1 MSTMSSMAPR
11 VRSIDR
17 AVDRTLRD
25 LTALGQDLR
34 TARLAAGLTQAQVGH
49 HAGISSRQEGRLE
62 RGRMQRFDASTVSR
76 GLAAVGLEL
85 RIRAYPAGNPIRDAG
100 HVALLGRFRGRV
112 SPAWR
117 WRVEVP
123 VGAVPDGRAWD
134 AVATCNGLRVAVEA
148 ETRLYDIQAQLRRIL
163 AKAGA
168 DRVDRL
174 ILVVAATHANRR
186 VIRDVRELM
195 RDDFPLDTRS
205 VLAALGAGRDPGAN
219 GIVMV

>member
-1 MSTMSSMAPR
+1 
-11 VRSIDR
+11 
-17 AVDRTLRD
+17 
-25 LTALGQDLR
+25 
-34 TARLAAGLTQAQVGH
+34 
-49 HAGISSRQEGRLE
+49 
-62 RGRMQRFDASTVSR
+62 
-76 GLAAVGLEL
+76 
-85 RIRAYPAGNPIRDAG
+85 
-100 HVALLGRFRGRV
+100 
-112 SPAWR
+112 
-117 WRVEVP
+117 
-123 VGAVPDGRAWD
+123 
-134 AVATCNGLRVAVEA
+134 VATCNGLRVAVEA

>member
-1 MSTMSSMAPR
+1 MAPR
-11 VRSIDR
+11 DRPIDHAVVRT
-17 AVDRTLRD
+17 ALD
-25 LTALGQDLR
+25 LAALGQDLR
-34 TARLAAGLTQAQVGH
+34 TARLAACLTQAQVGD

-85 RIRAYPAGNPIRDAG
+85 RIRAYPAGTPIRDAG
-100 HVALLGRFRGRV
+100 HVALLGRFRGRI

-123 VGAVPDGRAWD
+123 VGAVTDGRAWD
-134 AVATCNGLRVAVEA
+134 ATATGGDLRVAVEA

-163 AKAGA
+163 AKAA
-168 DRVDRL
+168 TDRVDRL

-186 VIRDVRELM
+186 VLREVRELL

-205 VLAALGAGRDPGAN
+205 ILAALGAGRDPGAN
-219 GIVMV
+219 GVAMV